1 MTQQQIAQLICA
13 IGGPLLIIAGIVAL
27 AFRRRFLAGTSRAT
41 GVVSRV
47 ETFRDNHTLF
57 SNKAHILFHTPDG
70 AGHTIIDTYSGRR
83 FYRAQQKLTIAYD
96 PANPTRAMPV
106 NFKSVW
112 ALPVILGAWGLLLS
126 GVAVYTL
133 LR

>member
-1 MTQQQIAQLICA
+1 MTEQQIAQLICA
-13 IGGPLLIIAGIVAL
+13 IGGPLLILGGLIAL
-27 AFRRRFLAGTSRAT
+27 AFRRRFLAGTARAT

-47 ETFRDNHTLF
+47 ETFRDNRTLF
-57 SNKAHILFHTPDG
+57 SNQAHILFHTPDG
-70 AGHTIIDTYSGRR
+70 TGHTIIDTYSGRR

-96 PANPTRAMPV
+96 PLDPARAMPV

-126 GVAVYTL
+126 GVAIYTL

>member
-1 MTQQQIAQLICA
+1 MCI
-13 IGGPLLIIAGIVAL
+13 
-27 AFRRRFLAGTSRAT
+27 
-41 GVVSRV
+41 
-47 ETFRDNHTLF
+47 RD
-57 SNKAHILFHTPDG
+57 S
-70 AGHTIIDTYSGRR
+70 

-96 PANPTRAMPV
+96 PLDPARAMPV

-126 GVAVYTL
+126 GVAIYTL